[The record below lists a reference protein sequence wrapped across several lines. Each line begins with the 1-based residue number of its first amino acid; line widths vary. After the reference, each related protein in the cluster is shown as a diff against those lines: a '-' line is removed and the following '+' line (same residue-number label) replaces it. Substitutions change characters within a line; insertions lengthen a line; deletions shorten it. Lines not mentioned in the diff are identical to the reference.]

1 MILGF
6 QDFKR
11 LGDKILKENFKFLIL
26 PTWTIGD
33 LFKEQEVDVFINI
46 RSMMEMNEATLEF
59 YFNTIQSS
67 LKDHGIFVCFN
78 RYVKLVGKF
87 LNRFDLYP
95 FDNNW
100 KIVSSDKSKFQPHI
114 HQLIAQRYNANENSN
129 FIMDLK
135 SSLIKQQSIL

>member
-1 MILGF
+1 
-6 QDFKR
+6 
-11 LGDKILKENFKFLIL
+11 
-26 PTWTIGD
+26 
-33 LFKEQEVDVFINI
+33 
-46 RSMMEMNEATLEF
+46 MEMNEATLEF

-100 KIVSSDKSKFQPHI
+100 KIISSAKSKFQPHI